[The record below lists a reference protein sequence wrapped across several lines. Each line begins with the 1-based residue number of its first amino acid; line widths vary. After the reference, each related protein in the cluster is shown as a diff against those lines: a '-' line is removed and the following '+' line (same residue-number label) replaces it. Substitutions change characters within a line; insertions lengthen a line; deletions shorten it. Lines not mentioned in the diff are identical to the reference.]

1 MERRAGL
8 MDAPR
13 IRFSVALLIAF
24 VLWVVLLTRFVN
36 PLLRPL
42 PSTAPPV
49 QTTMEM
55 RLVELAVPPTNTP
68 AAVPSLPPM
77 PVTPQVHARR
87 RNPTPVRVVKSHEI
101 QHPTTDRSMTKT
113 DQPATP
119 AQPETNPS
127 APSTASAPTPSSSA
141 SPSNMPSS
149 SAGSA
154 ARVISQPMPSLPDDL
169 REDAYQ
175 AVAVAR
181 FDIHADGT
189 IEVELSKPTQNPRLN
204 ALLLETLHKWRFFP
218 AMQGGHPVESH
229 QDVRVHFNVS

>member
-1 MERRAGL
+1 MGAQ
-8 MDAPR
+8 R

-24 VLWVVLLTRFVN
+24 VLWAVLLTQFVN

-42 PSTAPPV
+42 PSVAAPV
-49 QTTMEM
+49 QPTMEI
-55 RLVELAVPPTNTP
+55 RLVELAAPSANTP
-68 AAVPSLPPM
+68 AAAPSA
-77 PVTPQVHARR
+77 VTPHVHARR
-87 RNPTPVRVVKSHEI
+87 DPKPARVAKPHQI
-101 QHPTTDRSMTKT
+101 QHPTPGRAIAKT
-113 DQPATP
+113 DQPAPP
-119 AQPETNPS
+119 AQPEASPPAT
-127 APSTASAPTPSSSA
+127 STAAVTTSSSSA
-141 SPSNMPSS
+141 STSNTVAAP
-149 SAGSA
+149 AGSA

-175 AVAVAR
+175 TFAVAR

-204 ALLLETLHKWRFFP
+204 SLLLETLRKWRFFP

>member
-1 MERRAGL
+1 
-8 MDAPR
+8 MDTPR
-13 IRFSVALLIAF
+13 LRFSVALLIAF
-24 VLWVVLLTRFVN
+24 VLWAVLLTRFVN

-42 PSTAPPV
+42 PSAAAPV

-55 RLVELAVPPTNTP
+55 RLVELAAPPADTRAVAPSTP
-68 AAVPSLPPM
+68 PA
-77 PVTPQVHARR
+77 PVNPRVRARR
-87 RNPTPVRVVKSHEI
+87 DPTAARVAKPHEI
-101 QHPTTDRSMTKT
+101 QHLTPERVIAKT
-113 DQPATP
+113 DQPVPTAK
-119 AQPETNPS
+119 PEAS
-127 APSTASAPTPSSSA
+127 PSTISTAAVTASSSSSA
-141 SPSNMPSS
+141 SPSNAAAAPE
-149 SAGSA
+149 GSA
-154 ARVISQPMPSLPDDL
+154 ARAISQPMPALPDDL

-204 ALLLETLHKWRFFP
+204 ALLIETLRKWRFFP

>member
-1 MERRAGL
+1 MGRRAGL
-8 MDAPR
+8 MDAAR

-24 VLWVVLLTRFVN
+24 VLWAVLLTRFVN

-42 PSTAPPV
+42 PSTAVPV

-55 RLVELAVPPTNTP
+55 RLVELPTP
-68 AAVPSLPPM
+68 AANARAVAAPAPAAA
-77 PVTPQVHARR
+77 VTRQAHARR
-87 RNPTPVRVVKSHEI
+87 DPTPARVVKPHEI
-101 QHPTTDRSMTKT
+101 EHASPEPAIAKT
-113 DQPATP
+113 DQPAP
-119 AQPETNPS
+119 SLSPEASPS
-127 APSTASAPTPSSSA
+127 ATSTTAVTTSSSSA
-141 SPSNMPSS
+141 STSNTATP

-175 AVAVAR
+175 AIAVAR

-204 ALLLETLHKWRFFP
+204 ALLLETLSKWRFFP

>member
-1 MERRAGL
+1 MGRRAGL
-8 MDAPR
+8 MGAPR

-24 VLWVVLLTRFVN
+24 VLWAVLLTQFVN

-42 PSTAPPV
+42 PSPAAPV
-49 QTTMEM
+49 QPTMEM
-55 RLVELAVPPTNTP
+55 HLVELAAPLANTRAVTPSTPP
-68 AAVPSLPPM
+68 AAVP
-77 PVTPQVHARR
+77 PQEHARR
-87 RNPTPVRVVKSHEI
+87 DPAPARVAKPHEI
-101 QHPTTDRSMTKT
+101 QRPNPEHVIAKT
-113 DQPATP
+113 DEQAPPAP
-119 AQPETNPS
+119 AGKSLAAT
-127 APSTASAPTPSSSA
+127 STEAVTAASSFA
-141 SPSNMPSS
+141 SPSNTAAAP
-149 SAGSA
+149 AGSA

-204 ALLLETLHKWRFFP
+204 ALLLETLRKWRFFP
-218 AMQGGHPVESH
+218 AMQGGHPVESR

>member
-1 MERRAGL
+1 MGRRAGL
-8 MDAPR
+8 MSGPR
-13 IRFSVALLIAF
+13 IRFSVALLIGF
-24 VLWVVLLTRFVN
+24 VLWAVLLTQFVN
-36 PLLRPL
+36 SLLRPL
-42 PSTAPPV
+42 PSTAAPV

-55 RLVELAVPPTNTP
+55 RLVELAVPPANTP
-68 AAVPSLPPM
+68 AAPSAPVAA
-77 PVTPQVHARR
+77 VTPRVHARR
-87 RNPTPVRVVKSHEI
+87 PDPTPVRVVKPREI
-101 QHPTTDRSMTKT
+101 QHPATDHVIAKP
-113 DQPATP
+113 DQPTTP

-127 APSTASAPTPSSSA
+127 VTSTASVATSSPTALS
-141 SPSNMPSS
+141 SNMAAP
-149 SAGSA
+149 SAGSV

>member
-1 MERRAGL
+1 MGRGAGL
-8 MDAPR
+8 IGAPR

-24 VLWVVLLTRFVN
+24 VLWAVLLTRFVN

-42 PSTAPPV
+42 PSAAAPV
-49 QTTMEM
+49 QPTMEM
-55 RLVELAVPPTNTP
+55 RLVELATPSANTRADAAPAPP
-68 AAVPSLPPM
+68 AAV
-77 PVTPQVHARR
+77 TPRVHARR
-87 RNPTPVRVVKSHEI
+87 DPTPPRVAKPHQI
-101 QHPTTDRSMTKT
+101 QHPTPERAIAQTDRAA
-113 DQPATP
+113 PP
-119 AQPETNPS
+119 AQPETTSS
-127 APSTASAPTPSSSA
+127 AISTAAVTAASSS
-141 SPSNMPSS
+141 SSTSNTVPP

-175 AVAVAR
+175 VVAIAR

-204 ALLLETLHKWRFFP
+204 SLLLETLRKWRFFP
-218 AMQGGHPVESH
+218 AIQGGHPVESH

>member
-1 MERRAGL
+1 

-13 IRFSVALLIAF
+13 FRFSVALLLAF
-24 VLWVVLLTRFVN
+24 VLWAVLLTQFVN

-42 PSTAPPV
+42 PSPSVPV
-49 QTTMEM
+49 PTTMEM
-55 RLVELAVPPTNTP
+55 RLVELAAPSATTHAAAAPAP
-68 AAVPSLPPM
+68 AAA
-77 PVTPQVHARR
+77 VTPQAHARR
-87 RNPTPVRVVKSHEI
+87 DRTPVRVTKPHEI
-101 QHPTTDRSMTKT
+101 HHPTPEPAIAKTDR
-113 DQPATP
+113 PAP
-119 AQPETNPS
+119 PLSPEASPS
-127 APSTASAPTPSSSA
+127 ATSTAAVTTSSSSA
-141 SPSNMPSS
+141 SASNAAVAP
-149 SAGSA
+149 AGST

-204 ALLLETLHKWRFFP
+204 ALLLETLSKWRFFP

>member
-1 MERRAGL
+1 MGRRAGL

-13 IRFSVALLIAF
+13 LRFSVALLIAF
-24 VLWVVLLTRFVN
+24 GLWAVLLTRFVN

-42 PSTAPPV
+42 PSPAAPV
-49 QTTMEM
+49 QATMEM
-55 RLVELAVPPTNTP
+55 RLVELAAPPANTHAVAPSAPP
-68 AAVPSLPPM
+68 AAVS
-77 PVTPQVHARR
+77 PQVHVRR
-87 RNPTPVRVVKSHEI
+87 DPTPARVTKPHEI
-101 QHPTTDRSMTKT
+101 QHPAPKRVLAKT
-113 DQPATP
+113 DEPAP
-119 AQPETNPS
+119 AAKPEAS
-127 APSTASAPTPSSSA
+127 PSTTSSAAVTASSSSA
-141 SPSNMPSS
+141 SPGTAAAAPE
-149 SAGSA
+149 GSA

-175 AVAVAR
+175 AIAVAR

-204 ALLLETLHKWRFFP
+204 ALLLEALRKWRFFP

>member
-1 MERRAGL
+1 MGRWEGL
-8 MDAPR
+8 MAAS
-13 IRFSVALLIAF
+13 RFRFGAALLIAF
-24 VLWVVLLTRFVN
+24 VLWALLLTRIVN

-42 PSTAPPV
+42 PNPAAPV
-49 QTTMEM
+49 QATMEM
-55 RLVELAVPPTNTP
+55 RLVELAAPSANTRATAPSAP
-68 AAVPSLPPM
+68 AAAP
-77 PVTPQVHARR
+77 TPQVHTRR
-87 RNPTPVRVVKSHEI
+87 DPAPVRVVKPREI
-101 QHPTTDRSMTKT
+101 QRPSPEPMIVKT
-113 DQPATP
+113 DQA
-119 AQPETNPS
+119 APS
-127 APSTASAPTPSSSA
+127 APPEASPAATSTAAVTASSSSA
-141 SPSNMPSS
+141 STSNTAAA

-175 AVAVAR
+175 VVAVAR

-204 ALLLETLHKWRFFP
+204 ALLLETLRKWRFFP

>member
-1 MERRAGL
+1 MERRASL

-13 IRFSVALLIAF
+13 IRFSVAVLMAI
-24 VLWVVLLTRFVN
+24 VLWAILLTQFLN

-42 PSTAPPV
+42 PSPIAPV

-55 RLVELAVPPTNTP
+55 RLVELAAPHANTRPAPSAP
-68 AAVPSLPPM
+68 AAA
-77 PVTPQVHARR
+77 VTPQARARR
-87 RNPTPVRVVKSHEI
+87 QDSTPIRVVKPREI
-101 QHPTTDRSMTKT
+101 QRPSENRSIAKA
-113 DQPATP
+113 DQPAPP
-119 AQPETNPS
+119 AQSETSP
-127 APSTASAPTPSSSA
+127 PVTSTASAPTSSS
-141 SPSNMPSS
+141 SPAAPST
-149 SAGSA
+149 GSA
-154 ARVISQPMPSLPDDL
+154 ARVVSQPMPSLPDDL

-189 IEVELSKPTQNPRLN
+189 TDVELSKPTQNPRLN
-204 ALLLETLHKWRFFP
+204 ALLLEALHKWRFFP